1 MWFMNKRDEGIVHKD
16 YFNPIQIPYIALI
29 LTAVSPSLY
38 FLLGVNFVIN

>member
-16 YFNPIQIPYIALI
+16 YFNPIQIPSIALI

-38 FLLGVNFVIN
+38 FLSGVNLVIN